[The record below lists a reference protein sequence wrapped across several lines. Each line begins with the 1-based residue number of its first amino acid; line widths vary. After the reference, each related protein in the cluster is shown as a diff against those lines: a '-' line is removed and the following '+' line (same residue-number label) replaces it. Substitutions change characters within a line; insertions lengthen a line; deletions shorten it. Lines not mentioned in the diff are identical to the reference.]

1 MKLIRFYD
9 DGWRVAL
16 LVKEGNVYAH
26 LIPMDSRG
34 LRVKR
39 VPADQELEFEYLDP
53 GLLPGAIERFRKFGT
68 QVGMT
73 QAVRNYL
80 DAADVEAVTS
90 TDTSRPI
97 ITDAS
102 SSPEQR

>member
-16 LVKEGNVYAH
+16 LVKEGNVHAH

-34 LRVKR
+34 LRVMR

-53 GLLPGAIERFRKFGT
+53 AQLPGAIARFRAFGL

-73 QAVRNYL
+73 PAVREYL
-80 DAADVEAVTS
+80 DAGESASGNDGRSAQTVTN
-90 TDTSRPI
+90 
-97 ITDAS
+97 
-102 SSPEQR
+102 QQ